1 MKEHILF
8 VIDGLPGGGAENITI
23 TLAAGLR
30 DRGFNVSLISLQNK
44 LDYTIPD
51 NVNYVLVSD
60 QYKGPFRKLTEL
72 SRRAK
77 QLDVALESIEAQ
89 YGKPSLVISSLH
101 KTDRIVIK
109 SKKLTNYNVWHCIHG
124 MLSNSYLA
132 NRNKFSYLLKKSKI
146 KRVYDGRNIITVSNA
161 VAKDLKDKFSITPSA
176 IKVIYNPFDIEKIR
190 KLSLENNPFDTEN
203 YILHVGRFHSVKRH
217 DRLLDAYHLANIP
230 AKLIILGKGNQ
241 KAEEI
246 VTTKIKKLG
255 LDSKVIL
262 AGFHSNPLP
271 IIRGA
276 KVTVISSDSEGL
288 PTVLI
293 ESLICNTPIVST
305 NCPGGVSEIMS
316 GSLSCYLSDMNAE
329 SLAEKISLAYNNPPV
344 IEDNMIEKFSYDK
357 ILDQY
362 ISLIK

>member
-1 MKEHILF
+1 MKQHILF
-8 VIDGLPGGGAENITI
+8 IIDGLPGGGAENVTL
-23 TLAAGLR
+23 TLAAGLSSK
-30 DRGFNVSLISLQNK
+30 GFNVSLISLQNK
-44 LDYTIPD
+44 LDYVIPD
-51 NVNYVLVSD
+51 NVNYQLVPD
-60 QYKGPFRKLTEL
+60 DYRGPFRKLTEL

-77 QLDVALESIEAQ
+77 QLDKALELIELK
-89 YGKPSLVISSLH
+89 YGKPSLVVSSLH

-109 SKKLTNYNVWHCIHG
+109 SQKLATYNVWHCIHG

-146 KRVYDGRNIITVSNA
+146 KRVYNNRNIITVSSS
-161 VAKDLKDKFSITPSA
+161 VAEDLINKFDIKPKS

-190 KLSLENNPFDTEN
+190 KLSLENNPFESEN
-203 YILHVGRFHSVKRH
+203 YIIHVGRFHSVKRH
-217 DRLLDAYHLANIP
+217 DRLLEAYSLTDIA
-230 AKLIILGKGNQ
+230 AKLIILGKGDSR
-241 KAEEI
+241 AEESI
-246 VTTKIKKLG
+246 KRKITELG
-255 LDSKVIL
+255 LTHRVIL

-276 KVTVISSDSEGL
+276 KVTIISSDSEGL

-305 NCPGGVSEIMS
+305 NCPGGVSEIMV
-316 GSLSCYLSDMNAE
+316 GNLSYYLSDMNAK

-357 ILDQY
+357 ILNQY